1 MNIHE
6 FQAKDLMRQYG
17 VPVPAGSVAHS
28 VEQAAAV
35 AEELGVSRFVIKA
48 QIHAGGRGKA
58 GGVKLAHTVDEV
70 RAATDEM
77 IGRSLITAQTAPQG
91 QRVQRVLIEQA
102 VDIAREAYFGLVIDR
117 ASQRITI
124 IACDGGGVEIE
135 ETARNE
141 PARILREAV
150 DPAVGLLD
158 FQCRKV
164 AAHLSLGGKQLP
176 AAVKLMKALYRCFRD
191 NDAVLIEVNPLAVTL
206 DGRLLALDA
215 KMQFDDNAIYRRP
228 HISNLRD
235 FDEEDPRKS
244 KPARMDSTTSR
255 WRGMSVASSTAPV
268 SPWPRWTPSPCT
280 AGGRR
285 IFSTSVAA
293 PRRKKSPTRFASCC
307 WIRTSRRCWST
318 SSPASTAATGTEGTC
333 ARCVNSASRCRGI
346 ALAGNVNRA
355 RGPQSGRNF
364 TPQVDDAAPWPCRH
378 QRASPMTILLTT
390 ARRHPGPTGQHGS
403 HAENHRIG
411 TMSSPA

>member
-6 FQAKDLMRQYG
+6 FQAKELMRQYG

-58 GGVKLAHTVDEV
+58 GGVKLVHTVDEV

-77 IGRSLITAQTAPQG
+77 IGRSLITAQTNPQG

-117 ASQRITI
+117 TSQRITI

-176 AAVKLMKALYRCFRD
+176 AAVKLMKSLYRCFRD

-228 HISNLRD
+228 QISNLRD
-235 FDEEDPRKS
+235 FDEEDPKEVE
-244 KPARMDSTTSR
+244 AGAHGLNYIALEGNVGCIVNGAGLAMATMD
-255 WRGMSVASSTAPV
+255 AIALH
-268 SPWPRWTPSPCT
+268 
-280 AGGRR
+280 GGRPANFLDVGGGASPEKVTNAFR
-285 IFSTSVAA
+285 IVLLDKNVKAVLVNIFAGINRCDWVA
-293 PRRKKSPTRFASCC
+293 
-307 WIRTSRRCWST
+307 
-318 SSPASTAATGTEGTC
+318 EGIVR
-333 ARCVNSASRCRGI
+333 AMRELNVKVPVVVR
-346 ALAGNVNRA
+346 LAGTNVEQGRVVLA
-355 RGPQSGRNF
+355 QSGLRFLTANNL
-364 TPQVDDAAPWPCRH
+364 DDAAAMAV
-378 QRASPMTILLTT
+378 RATSGASAHEHLC
-390 ARRHPGPTGQHGS
+390 
-403 HAENHRIG
+403 
-411 TMSSPA
+411 